1 MTPIGV
7 TFDACQAASVIPALI
22 VNSEPCC
29 GEDTAFVRL
38 NVDQGWLGTSRSEIE
53 LMQ

>member
-1 MTPIGV
+1 VTPIGV
-7 TFDACQAASVIPALI
+7 TVDACQAASVIPALI
-22 VNSEPCC
+22 VKIRCC

-38 NVDQGWLGTSRSEIE
+38 DVDQGWLGTSRSEIE